1 MTSPRK
7 KLIEVALPL
16 DAINAASAREKS
28 IRHGHPSTLHLWWA
42 RRPLAAARAVIFAQ
56 MVDDPSASPDLFP
69 TEADQEKE
77 RERLFRLIEELV
89 KWENTT
95 NEKVL
100 EQARTEIRKSW
111 RRTCADNA
119 DHPRA
124 AELFDSDK
132 LPAFHDP
139 FAGGGA
145 LPLEAQRLGLE
156 AHASDLNPV
165 AVLINKA
172 MIEIPPKFAGQS
184 PVNPASREERSLIE
198 REWKGAQ
205 GLAEDVRYYGQW
217 MRDEAERRIGHL
229 YPKVEITEEMVRERP
244 DLERYK
250 GRKLTVIAWL
260 WARTVRSPNPA
271 FADVEVP
278 LASTFMLS
286 TKKGK
291 EAYIE
296 PVIEG
301 RGYRFVVKVGM
312 PEDAEAAKAGTKLA
326 RGANFR
332 CVMSGTPIGGDYIKA
347 EGKAGRMRARLMAI
361 VVEGDR
367 GRVYL
372 VPTPEHE
379 AVAREPMPEWR
390 PDGDVPARLTGGTC
404 VPYGL
409 TTWADLFT
417 PRQLV
422 ALTTF
427 SDLVTE
433 AMECVK
439 NDSLGARASRPRRGQ
454 DALAPNDANTAG
466 VAPSSPY
473 HRTRLPHFEVEEVPQ
488 HICFRLADSLP
499 QSLLQEW
506 DDELRQL
513 PETEQQNKKRQRI
526 EAALDHGHGAC
537 WLSHPDIA
545 ALVRDALR
553 YFDGASYHLHGW
565 IIMPNHVHVLVSLLN
580 GHSLS
585 GVVHSWK
592 SYTATRANKLL
603 RRKGTFWHAD
613 YFDRFTRNEDHF
625 ATTLDYIHW
634 NPVKAGLCTEPGAWE
649 WSSHNTWNPPRREGI
664 LPSQEGETPSLPGND
679 LSLRDGGI
687 GATAYAEAVGVY
699 LAFAQS
705 KACDRN
711 TSLCRWEHRDKL
723 VGTFSR
729 QALPMVWDFAETNP
743 LAGAGGDILGTA
755 KSVCE
760 VIEKQFKG
768 GMTGL
773 CFQISAIDQAISFRK
788 LISTDPPYYNNV
800 GYADLSDFFY
810 VWLRRPLRSI
820 FPDLF
825 STLAVPKA
833 EELVATPHRHGNKE
847 KAETFF
853 LAGMTD
859 AMRRLAEQAHPSFP
873 VSIYY
878 AFKQS
883 EKKGEMGTTSTGWET
898 FLDAVIRAGF
908 SVTGTWPMRTELS
921 NRMIGA
927 GANALASSIVLV
939 CRQRP
944 ADAPMATRREF
955 VAALRAELPTALA
968 HLQSGNIAPVDLAQA
983 AIGPGMAVF
992 TRYAKVL
999 DAEGNP
1005 VSVREALALINQMLD
1020 EVLAEQEGDFDP
1032 DSRWALAW
1040 FEQQGFD
1047 EGEYGVAETLSKAKN
1062 TSIAGIVEGG
1072 ILASSAGK
1080 VRLLR
1085 PDELADDWDPTT
1097 DDRLTVWEAVH
1108 HLIRALE
1115 TGGENGAA
1123 RVVVRLGASAD
1134 IARELAYRLYTICE
1148 RKRRAA
1154 EALSYNSLVQSWP
1167 EIADLARK
1175 EQQEGP
1181 LEQGGLFGN
1190 GDKEGGAI

>member
-100 EQARTEIRKSW
+100 EQARKEIRKSW
-111 RRTCADNA
+111 RRTCADHA

-124 AELFDSDK
+124 AELFDPDK

-184 PVNPASREERSLIE
+184 PVNPESREERSLIE

-229 YPKVEITEEMVRERP
+229 YPQVEITEEMVRERP

-278 LASTFMLS
+278 LVSTFMLS

-291 EAYIE
+291 EAYVE

-301 RGYRFVVKVGM
+301 RGYRFVVKVGR
-312 PEDAEAAKAGTKLA
+312 PEDVEAAKAGTKLSQ
-326 RGANFR
+326 GSFR
-332 CVMSGTPIGGDYIKA
+332 CMFSDVPIRYEYIDDEA
-347 EGKAGRMRARLMAI
+347 NAGRMKERLMAI
-361 VVEGDR
+361 VVAGDR
-367 GRVYL
+367 SRVYL
-372 VPTPEHE
+372 SPTSEAE
-379 AVAREPMPEWR
+379 AVARNAEPTWK
-390 PDGDVPARLTGGTC
+390 PDAPSRG
-404 VPYGL
+404 
-409 TTWADLFT
+409 TWASNAQGRRYGFRTFGDYFT

-427 SDLVTE
+427 SNLVAE
-433 AMECVK
+433 AIERVERDTS
-439 NDSLGARASRPRRGQ
+439 NADP
-454 DALAPNDANTAG
+454 PNDDR
-466 VAPSSPY
+466 P
-473 HRTRLPHFEVEEVPQ
+473 
-488 HICFRLADSLP
+488 
-499 QSLLQEW
+499 
-506 DDELRQL
+506 
-513 PETEQQNKKRQRI
+513 
-526 EAALDHGHGAC
+526 
-537 WLSHPDIA
+537 
-545 ALVRDALR
+545 
-553 YFDGASYHLHGW
+553 LH
-565 IIMPNHVHVLVSLLN
+565 
-580 GHSLS
+580 
-585 GVVHSWK
+585 
-592 SYTATRANKLL
+592 
-603 RRKGTFWHAD
+603 
-613 YFDRFTRNEDHF
+613 
-625 ATTLDYIHW
+625 
-634 NPVKAGLCTEPGAWE
+634 
-649 WSSHNTWNPPRREGI
+649 
-664 LPSQEGETPSLPGND
+664 
-679 LSLRDGGI
+679 DGGT

-699 LAFAQS
+699 LALLVTQIANHSSSVCGWNNVNAQMRSVFARQAITMVWDYAES
-705 KACDRN
+705 NLFCESSGSYANLFERQLKSFATLGNGQAGSARQADVN
-711 TSLCRWEHRDKL
+711 QQFISSDKL
-723 VGTFSR
+723 V
-729 QALPMVWDFAETNP
+729 
-743 LAGAGGDILGTA
+743 
-755 KSVCE
+755 
-760 VIEKQFKG
+760 
-768 GMTGL
+768 
-773 CFQISAIDQAISFRK
+773 
-788 LISTDPPYYNNV
+788 STDPPYYDNI

-810 VWLRRPLRSI
+810 VWLRRSLRLI
-820 FPDLF
+820 FPNLF
-825 STLAVPKA
+825 ATMAVPKA
-833 EELVATPHRHGNKE
+833 EELIATSYRHGSKTE
-847 KAETFF
+847 AEAFF
-853 LAGMTD
+853 LDGMTK
-859 AMRRLAEQAHPSFP
+859 AMQRLAKQSHPAYP
-873 VSIYY
+873 VTIYY

-883 EKKGEMGTTSTGWET
+883 ETKGDTGTASTGWET
-898 FLDAVIRAGF
+898 FLDATIRAGF
-908 SVTGTWPMRTELS
+908 SLAGTWPIRTEKQG
-921 NRMIGA
+921 RVIGNNT
-927 GANALASSIVLV
+927 NALASSIVLV

-944 ADAPMATRREF
+944 ANAPMATRREF

-999 DAEGNP
+999 DAEGKP

-1097 DDRLTVWEAVH
+1097 DARLTVWEAVH
-1108 HLIRALE
+1108 HLICALE
-1115 TGGENGAA
+1115 TGGEKGAA
-1123 RVVVRLGASAD
+1123 QVVVRLGTSAD

-1167 EIADLARK
+1167 EIADLAR
-1175 EQQEGP
+1175 QEVP
-1181 LEQGGLFGN
+1181 DEQGGLFSDGVT
-1190 GDKEGGAI
+1190 GGVR